1 MVLHPLRDTG
11 FNRGFSGEVRGSM
24 DEGVRVET
32 SKWYREYWLKVYFVR
47 VPPFC
52 RPGPGTLVV
61 CLLDLNLGPEC
72 VNW

>member
-1 MVLHPLRDTG
+1 
-11 FNRGFSGEVRGSM
+11 M